1 VVKEHQVAQSHK
13 VGSSKLL
20 AWARRLQAI
29 AQTGLAYPD
38 TTVYD
43 RERYAEVRRIAAEM
57 LATNGDV
64 EALDRRLELESGHA
78 TPELDVR
85 GVVFRDDALLLV
97 RERADGKWTLPGGW
111 VEVGESPSE
120 AVVREVREES
130 GYETRAIRLL
140 ALYDRD
146 KHAVTPH
153 QWHIWKACFR
163 CELVDGV
170 QHEPDD
176 EIAEAGF
183 FAYAEMPELDRM
195 RIAPGYV
202 ERFFEHQENP
212 EWPTDFD

>member
-1 VVKEHQVAQSHK
+1 MVTTVPT
-13 VGSSKLL
+13 LL
-20 AWARRLQAI
+20 EWARRLQAI
-29 AQTGLAYPD
+29 AQTGSAYED

-57 LATNGDV
+57 LAADGDV
-64 EALDRRLELESGHA
+64 DALDARLALEIGHA
-78 TPELDVR
+78 TPKLDVR
-85 GVVFRDDALLLV
+85 GVVFRDGELLLV

-120 AVVREVREES
+120 AVVREVREET
-130 GYETRAIRLL
+130 GYETRTVKLL

-146 KHAVTPH
+146 KHASTPH

-176 EIAEAGF
+176 EIAEARF
-183 FAYAEMPELDRM
+183 FADAELPELDDR
-195 RIAPGYV
+195 RIAPGYI
-202 ERFFEHQENP
+202 ERFLEHRESP
-212 EWPTDFD
+212 DWPTDFD

>member
-1 VVKEHQVAQSHK
+1 MLE
-13 VGSSKLL
+13 
-20 AWARRLQAI
+20 WARRLQAI
-29 AQTGLAYPD
+29 AQTGVAYGQA
-38 TTVYD
+38 TVYD

-57 LATNGDV
+57 LAPDGDV
-64 EALDRRLELESGHA
+64 AALDGRLELEIGQA
-78 TPELDVR
+78 TPKLDVR
-85 GVVFRDDALLLV
+85 GVVFDGDALLLV
-97 RERADGKWTLPGGW
+97 REKVDGHWTLPGGW

-130 GYETRAIRLL
+130 GYETRAVKLL

-146 KHAVTPH
+146 KHASTPH

-163 CELVDGV
+163 CELVDGI

-176 EIAEAGF
+176 EILETRF
-183 FAYAEMPELDRM
+183 FRQADLPQLDNV

-202 ERFFEHQENP
+202 ERFFAHWENP